1 MTAVTPE
8 LLRRFDV
15 PGPRYTSFPTAD
27 RFVEAFGAEDYI
39 LALQQRKSST
49 AARATPLS
57 LYVHVPFCESLCYYC
72 ACNKIVTRHH
82 DRSEER
88 RVGKECRSRWSPYH

>member
-72 ACNKIVTRHH
+72 AC
-82 DRSEER
+82 RSEEHTSELQSPCNL
-88 RVGKECRSRWSPYH
+88 VCRLLLEKKKSV